1 MTSKRARKLAEEL
14 IFMTS
19 IIEQI
24 YYGNRGQG
32 ENIEMSKKYRVA
44 AGKMADLCD
53 NLKATLTDS
62 QKEEFDKFCE
72 LDMEMESEAART
84 YFKEGF
90 KLGILIG
97 EEVHED

>member
-1 MTSKRARKLAEEL
+1 
-14 IFMTS
+14 MTS

-32 ENIEMSKKYRVA
+32 EQIESSKEYKIA
-44 AGKMADLCD
+44 SGKSAEICKSLET
-53 NLKATLTDS
+53 TLTDS

-72 LDMEMESEAART
+72 LSMEMESEAARAF
-84 YFKEGF
+84 FKEGF

-97 EEVHED
+97 EEVHEE